1 MFSFG
6 SALVNFKA
14 GRKLARKG
22 WNGKDQYVM
31 LMCGGG
37 VGIAH
42 DRPADETN
50 ELVSPIEPFFIL
62 IQATGRVN
70 IWMPSVAD
78 ILAVDWYVVKG

>member
-6 SALVNFKA
+6 SALENLKA
-14 GRKLARKG
+14 GRKLAREG

-42 DRPADETN
+42 DE
-50 ELVSPIEPFFIL
+50 EVVSPIEPFFIL
-62 IQATGRVN
+62 VQATGRVN
-70 IWMPSVAD
+70 TWMPSVAD